1 MMRRHLLVAAL
12 AAIGVAGCRTVTTDH
27 DKAARIID
35 ADEKSRA
42 ALQHAV
48 NDALNTEVRLADDAL
63 TESSLLIIELSP
75 PRGMRA
81 MPTRGRNMGD
91 PIQFRLVINRDDCIL
106 IDQRDRSRYLL
117 EDTKCKAE

>member
-12 AAIGVAGCRTVTTDH
+12 AAIGVAGCRTVATDH

-75 PRGMRA
+75 PRGMRT

>member
-1 MMRRHLLVAAL
+1 MVRRHLLVVAL
-12 AAIGVAGCRTVTTDH
+12 AVGVAGCRTVTTHH

-35 ADEKSRA
+35 ADERSRA

-48 NDALNTEVRLADDAL
+48 NDALNTEVKLADDAL
-63 TESSLLIIELSP
+63 TESTLLIIELSP

-81 MPTRGRNMGD
+81 MPTQGRNMGD

>member
-1 MMRRHLLVAAL
+1 MVRRHLLVVAL
-12 AAIGVAGCRTVTTDH
+12 AVGVAGCRTVATDH

-35 ADEKSRA
+35 ADERSRA

-48 NDALNTEVRLADDAL
+48 NDALNTEVKLADDAL

-81 MPTRGRNMGD
+81 MPTQGRNMGD